1 MTQEDMRK
9 LERTLTPPNTEKALR
24 LLFIVKALYPKEEL
38 RKVFLEHRGEDHVNL
53 YISLLE
59 KKILEEKG
67 LTLFPSYDRIEL

>member
-1 MTQEDMRK
+1 MKQEDMKK
-9 LERTLTPPNTEKALR
+9 LERALTPPNADKSLR

-38 RKVFLEHRGEDHVNL
+38 RKIFRAHKEEDHVNL